1 MGKKTFV
8 KKPGPVGLRT
18 IKTAG
23 TAAVLAAVYYL
34 LKRNPAFACIGVIFG
49 MGSDMK
55 DSIQNGGNR
64 LFGTLIGGL
73 LAVVLF
79 SLYLL
84 VFPEGGHSMY
94 LCALL
99 FVGII
104 ALIQLCRTFWP
115 GGVQPG
121 GVILCIVL
129 FSTPV
134 HSYIS
139 YSLNRIFDTTIGVI
153 VALLVNWIL
162 QKERELG
169 FFEEIRDFL
178 DHMHD

>member
-1 MGKKTFV
+1 M
-8 KKPGPVGLRT
+8 
-18 IKTAG
+18 
-23 TAAVLAAVYYL
+23 
-34 LKRNPAFACIGVIFG
+34 
-49 MGSDMK
+49 
-55 DSIQNGGNR
+55 
-64 LFGTLIGGL
+64 
-73 LAVVLF
+73 
-79 SLYLL
+79 
-84 VFPEGGHSMY
+84 
-94 LCALL
+94 
-99 FVGII
+99 
-104 ALIQLCRTFWP
+104 
-115 GGVQPG
+115 
-121 GVILCIVL
+121 ILCIVL